1 MNSLLLR
8 SFLIGFLSFP
18 VAAAALDQHQL
29 FTLDLFKQLVEINT
43 TQSAGNTLEA
53 AELVAAKLRQAG
65 FSDEDIHV
73 VKMTDRKANLVV
85 RLRSP
90 EPSYGP
96 ILLLSHIDV
105 VEANPEDWSKDP
117 FTFITDGDHYYG
129 RGTMDDK
136 NEAAI
141 HIANLIRMKQQGY
154 QPNRD
159 IIVALTA
166 DEEGGPNNGV
176 MYLLE
181 HHRELVEAD
190 FVINE
195 GGGGVI
201 EDGKFTIHAI
211 ESAQKIYQ
219 SFTLEVTN
227 PGGHSSR
234 PEKKNAIYQ
243 LARALLKI
251 DDYQFP
257 IELNETTRAYFAG
270 TAQTRAE
277 PEASLMRGLLQTPPA
292 SNSIAH
298 FETISSVN
306 PLLRTTC
313 IATQVEAGHAE
324 NALPQRA
331 MAKVNCRLMPGSD
344 ATQIMTVLSDVIA
357 DNEVAIGPVF
367 EGLSSE
373 ASPLSSEIID
383 SVTAVTDEMWPG
395 ALVVP
400 SMTTG
405 ATDALFFRNA
415 GMPVYGVSGI
425 FNTAG
430 ETRIHGRDERILI
443 RSFHDG
449 SVFLDRLVRMLTSP
463 LDATSNQ
470 TL

>member
-8 SFLIGFLSFP
+8 SFLISFLSFP

-270 TAQTRAE
+270 TAQTRVE

-344 ATQIMTVLSDVIA
+344 ATQIMTVLNDVIA

>member
-1 MNSLLLR
+1 M
-8 SFLIGFLSFP
+8 
-18 VAAAALDQHQL
+18 AA
-29 FTLDLFKQLVEINT
+29 
-43 TQSAGNTLEA
+43 
-53 AELVAAKLRQAG
+53 
-65 FSDEDIHV
+65 
-73 VKMTDRKANLVV
+73 
-85 RLRSP
+85 
-90 EPSYGP
+90 
-96 ILLLSHIDV
+96 
-105 VEANPEDWSKDP
+105 
-117 FTFITDGDHYYG
+117 
-129 RGTMDDK
+129 GTMDDK

-166 DEEGGPNNGV
+166 DEEGGPNNGA

-181 HHRELVEAD
+181 HHRDLVEAD

-243 LARALLKI
+243 LARGLLKI

-257 IELNETTRAYFAG
+257 IELNETTRAYFKA
-270 TAQTRAE
+270 TAQTRTE

-344 ATQIMTVLSDVIA
+344 ATQIMAILSDVIA
-357 DNEVAIGPVF
+357 DNEVAIEPVF

-373 ASPLSSEIID
+373 ASPLSSEIVD
-383 SVTAVTDEMWPG
+383 AVTRITAAMWPG

-405 ATDALFFRNA
+405 AVQPMPYSSV
-415 GMPVYGVSGI
+415 MPVCPCTVVSGI

-430 ETRIHGRDERILI
+430 EARIHGRDERILI